1 MSSQAMTRA
10 ASRRGLLL
18 ITLAAL
24 LWGTIGVATRTIYEL
39 TDTNAISI
47 GFFRL
52 AFSVPALAV
61 ACWYTLGRTALRI
74 IPADLRWMGLIGV
87 AMATYQVCY
96 FAAIARVGVTVAVL
110 IALCTAPVMVAVL
123 SAMLLHER
131 LTQRILLALGCA
143 LVGTTLLVG
152 MPAELEAQH
161 QTLIGAL
168 LAFGAALSYSTV
180 TLCSRMLAGRY
191 HPLQPITVGFGI
203 GAIMLLP
210 VALATGLVL
219 SYPLAGWALLLHL
232 GLIPTALGYVLFLA
246 GLRHTPA
253 TSASIVTLLEPLTSA
268 VLAWLLF
275 AERLGP
281 LGLIGALLLTGAMLL
296 LFLPAR
302 RAVQRA
308 EPVLDS

>member
-74 IPADLRWMGLIGV
+74 ILADLRWMGLIGV

-210 VALATGLVL
+210 VVLATGLVL

-308 EPVLDS
+308 EPALDA